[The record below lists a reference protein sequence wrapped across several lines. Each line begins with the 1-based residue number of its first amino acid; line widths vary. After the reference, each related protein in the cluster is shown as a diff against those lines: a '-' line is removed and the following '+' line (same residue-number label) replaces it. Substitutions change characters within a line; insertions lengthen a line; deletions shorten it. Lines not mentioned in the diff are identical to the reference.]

1 MKSEIEF
8 TYKSN
13 DTEEFLDKIFYRPV
27 GYLFALASRLIGITP
42 NTITTLSILVGV
54 AAGHLFY
61 YQDMTLNIYGMLLL
75 ILAEAMDSADGQL
88 ARMTNTK
95 SRYGRILDGL
105 GGNLW
110 FVSIY
115 LHLAFRLI
123 NTGAS
128 PWIFV
133 MIILAGV
140 SHSLQSAMADYYRNN
155 FVLFTSGKS
164 NSEIDKSSV
173 MKELY
178 NQLSWTKNFY
188 RKTLMRIYVNY
199 TVEQETFAKTLI
211 KLSEAAKAKY
221 GDHFP
226 EWLSDN
232 YDSLNRHLIKYF
244 NILTTNTRMIV
255 LFVSLFIG
263 MPILYWVFELTALNL
278 ILIYVVFK
286 QESNSKYLLSILN
299 EG

>member
-1 MKSEIEF
+1 MKSEIKT

-13 DTEEFLDKIFYRPV
+13 YTEEFLDKIFYRPV
-27 GYLFALASRLIGITP
+27 GYLIAIASRLVRLTP

-61 YQDMTLNIYGMLLL
+61 YEDMKLNIYGILLL

-88 ARMTNTK
+88 ARMTDTK

-115 LHLAFRLI
+115 LHLILRLI

-133 MIILAGV
+133 MAIVAGV
-140 SHSLQSAMADYYRNN
+140 SHSLQSAMADYYRNY

-164 NSEIDKSSV
+164 NSEIDKSTA

-199 TVEQETFAKTLI
+199 TVEQETFAKNLI
-211 KLSEAAKAKY
+211 KLAEMAREKY
-221 GDHFP
+221 GDNFP
-226 EWLSDN
+226 GWLGDN
-232 YDSLNRHLIKYF
+232 YSSLNRHLIKYF

-255 LFVSLFIG
+255 LFISLFIG
-263 MPILYWVFELTALNL
+263 MPILYWIFELTVLNL
-278 ILIYVVFK
+278 LLIYVVYK
-286 QESNSKYLLSILN
+286 QESNSKYLLTIID
-299 EG
+299 ED